1 MAPSRALVLQVIRHN
16 QGGPVPLDVTL
27 VREGVRW
34 SREAAVA
41 FRHGVQALEDHL
53 LGLGVDD
60 ADLAVQVQ
68 RTANEADI
76 HAVLRIGPDRLDY
89 NGEDLDLAYGLTQ
102 VLTRL
107 RELASAERLFDDGRG
122 PVLDAD
128 APWEGILDTV
138 VAMASRMVTLAVDVG
153 DLPAGAVDPR
163 DLADDAIVV
172 VLEQPQR
179 TMRAVRRELRNQLE
193 RRIDHWVDRAGD
205 VSLDEVENH
214 KATPMTG
221 PEDDPFYEYVQPD
234 ESPLRHEDTLDADER
249 VTDDDRMPPRPD
261 R

>member
-1 MAPSRALVLQVIRHN
+1 
-16 QGGPVPLDVTL
+16 VPLDVTL
-27 VREGVRW
+27 VRERVKW
-34 SREAAVA
+34 TREAAAA

-60 ADLAVQVQ
+60 ADLDVRVR
-68 RTANEADI
+68 RTANEGDI
-76 HAVLRIGPDRLDY
+76 HAVLRIGPDRLDC

-102 VLTRL
+102 VLSRM

-138 VAMASRMVTLAVDVG
+138 VAMASRLVTLAVDVG
-153 DLPAGAVDPR
+153 DLPPGAVDPR

-179 TMRAVRRELRNQLE
+179 TMRAVRRELRAQLE
-193 RRIDHWVDRAGD
+193 RRIGDWTNRMYDVELDAVDDGRP
-205 VSLDEVENH
+205 
-214 KATPMTG
+214 KPMTAV
-221 PEDDPFYEYVQPD
+221 EDDPYYEYAQPD
-234 ESPLRHEDTLDADER
+234 EGPLRHEDTLNADDQ